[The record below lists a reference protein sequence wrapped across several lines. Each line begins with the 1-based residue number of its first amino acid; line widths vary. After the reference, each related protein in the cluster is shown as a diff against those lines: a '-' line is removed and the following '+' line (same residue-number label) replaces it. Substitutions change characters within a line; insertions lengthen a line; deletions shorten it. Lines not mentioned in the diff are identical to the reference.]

1 MSGTAITVIL
11 KPAQPTMIEVKK
23 EGVIL
28 TKTNLDFEDEGV
40 LNPAVIMEDGKIHMF
55 YRAVRKG
62 NHSTIGYCRL
72 GDPTTVEERLTH
84 PVVVPEMEYEV
95 QGVEDP
101 RIVKIDDAYYLSYTA
116 YDGFLALGALAVSHD
131 LVNFSKAGVIVPQVN
146 YKDFKRMVQSSGKV
160 NLKYFRF
167 DQCSMILWDK
177 NVVFFPRKINN
188 KLVFMH
194 RIRPGI
200 QIVFIDNLDD
210 LTDEFW
216 KNYFLD
222 FANNVLID
230 PKYDHETSYIGGG
243 CPPIE
248 TEYGWL
254 LIYHS
259 VKDTVN
265 GYIYCASA
273 ALLDLENPRK
283 EIARLPYPLFA
294 PEFDWELN
302 GEVNNVCFP
311 TGAVV
316 VKDRLY
322 IYYGAADEQ
331 IACASVNLQN
341 LLKELLNHTNP

>member
-1 MSGTAITVIL
+1 MIAI
-11 KPAQPTMIEVKK
+11 KK

-28 TKTNLDFEDEGV
+28 RKTNLEFENEGV
-40 LNPAVIMEDGKIHMF
+40 LNPAVILDNGQIHLF
-55 YRAVRKG
+55 YRAVSKG

-72 GDPTTVEERLTH
+72 SDPLTIAERFDH
-84 PVVVPEMEYEV
+84 PVIVPENEYEV

-101 RIVKIDDAYYLSYTA
+101 RIVKIDGAFYLSYTA
-116 YDGFLALGALAVSHD
+116 YDGFLALGALAISHD
-131 LVNFSKAGVIVPQVN
+131 LENFTKVGLIVPQVN
-146 YKDFKRMVQSSGKV
+146 YKDFRRMVASSGKV

-167 DQCSMILWDK
+167 DQCSLILWDK
-177 NVVFFPRKINN
+177 NVIFFPRRINK

-200 QIVFIDNLDD
+200 QIVSIDNIDD

-222 FANNVLID
+222 FANNILLD
-230 PKYDHETSYIGGG
+230 PKCEHETSYIGGG

-259 VKDTVN
+259 VKDTIN
-265 GYIYCASA
+265 GYIYAACV
-273 ALLDLENPRK
+273 ALLDLEDPRK
-283 EIARLPYPLFA
+283 EIARLPYPLFS
-294 PEFDWELN
+294 PEYDWELN

-311 TGAVV
+311 TGTVLIDD
-316 VKDRLY
+316 KLY

-331 IACASVNLQN
+331 IACASVSKSA
-341 LLKELLNHTNP
+341 LLKELLKNTTTK

>member
-1 MSGTAITVIL
+1 MITI
-11 KPAQPTMIEVKK
+11 KK

-28 TKTNLDFEDEGV
+28 RKTNLAFENEGV
-40 LNPAVIMEDGKIHMF
+40 LNPAVILDNGQIHFF
-55 YRAVRKG
+55 YRAVSKG

-72 GDPTTVEERLTH
+72 SDPLTIAERYDH
-84 PVVVPEMEYEV
+84 PVVVAENEYEI

-101 RIVKIDDAYYLSYTA
+101 RIVKIDDAFYLSYTA
-116 YDGFLALGALAVSHD
+116 YDGFLALGALAISHD
-131 LVNFSKAGVIVPQVN
+131 LENFTKIGLIVPQVN
-146 YKDFKRMVQSSGKV
+146 YKDFRRMVTSSGKV

-177 NVVFFPRKINN
+177 NVIFFPRRINN

-200 QIVFIDNLDD
+200 QIVSIENIDD

-222 FANNVLID
+222 FANNILLD
-230 PKYDHETSYIGGG
+230 PKCEHETSYIGGG

-248 TEYGWL
+248 TKHGWL

-259 VKDTVN
+259 VKDTIN
-265 GYIYCASA
+265 GYIYSASA
-273 ALLDLENPRK
+273 ALLDLEDPKK
-283 EIARLPYPLFA
+283 EIARLPYPLFS
-294 PEFDWELN
+294 PEYDWELK

-311 TGAVV
+311 TGTVLIDD
-316 VKDRLY
+316 KLY

-331 IACASVNLQN
+331 IACASLSISE
-341 LLKELLNHTNP
+341 LLKELLNNTTTK